1 MNRRRLLLLALLLL
15 AAWLALFG
23 DKTPSDSSRGEVV
36 APTSPRAASA
46 PNADS
51 RLAARRPVD
60 SRSALSPTRAGNAA
74 ATLEIAA
81 LIPRVQL
88 IPGATDERASRDLF
102 PSLSWA
108 PLPPAMPVTSATSA
122 RTLAPMAPPPPFL
135 YLGNKFEA
143 GRWEAYLARGEQV
156 FIVHEGTRLERDYQV
171 KAIAPSTLTLIY
183 LPLKQAQSISIGGS
197 P

>member
-23 DKTPSDSSRGEVV
+23 DKTPPDSSRGEVV

-74 ATLEIAA
+74 ATVEIA
-81 LIPRVQL
+81 P
-88 IPGATDERASRDLF
+88 
-102 PSLSWA
+102 
-108 PLPPAMPVTSATSA
+108 
-122 RTLAPMAPPPPFL
+122 
-135 YLGNKFEA
+135 
-143 GRWEAYLARGEQV
+143 
-156 FIVHEGTRLERDYQV
+156 
-171 KAIAPSTLTLIY
+171 
-183 LPLKQAQSISIGGS
+183 
-197 P
+197 